1 MANNLEHNLQ
11 PSELES
17 YALNKQGKGN
27 NNQNGNSYEN
37 VEFRNF
43 DTIDVEV
50 KDSSTTY
57 NVDKLCLSRG
67 ITIKKLQNENKKLKN
82 DLEKAGVDLE
92 SSRRTFEAVTGE
104 LKKQLDVAQKRE
116 SEGIATTLD
125 LRLENEK
132 LHVLLESKQSL
143 VDKLK
148 KELLNVKRAL
158 KVAIKDICTVSGA
171 SQGFNGGLEDRPYS
185 ARSPCPRS
193 SKVKVKVRFADNNSD
208 SPKNRQT

>member
-1 MANNLEHNLQ
+1 MDNNLEHKLKPTKQ
-11 PSELES
+11 ES
-17 YALNKQGKGN
+17 YALNKQGT
-27 NNQNGNSYEN
+27 NNQNGNED
-37 VEFRNF
+37 VELRNF

-50 KDSSTTY
+50 KDSFTTY

-67 ITIKKLQNENKKLKN
+67 ITVKKLQNENKKLKN
-82 DLEKAGVDLE
+82 DLEKAGLDLE
-92 SSRRTFEAVTGE
+92 SSRRKFEAVTGE

-148 KELLNVKRAL
+148 KELLNAKRAL
-158 KVAIKDICTVSGA
+158 KVAIKDMCTVSGA
-171 SQGFNGGLEDRPYS
+171 SRGFDGGLEDRHSPI
-185 ARSPCPRS
+185 ARSSCPRN

-208 SPKNRQT
+208 SLKNRQT

>member
-1 MANNLEHNLQ
+1 MDNNLEHKLQ
-11 PSELES
+11 PSEQES
-17 YALNKQGKGN
+17 YALNNKHGA
-27 NNQNGNSYEN
+27 NNQNGKSYEYA
-37 VEFRNF
+37 EFRNF

-50 KDSSTTY
+50 KDSSKTY

-67 ITIKKLQNENKKLKN
+67 VTIKRLQNENKKLKN

-116 SEGIATTLD
+116 SEGIAATLD

-148 KELLNVKRAL
+148 KELLNVKHAL
-158 KVAIKDICTVSGA
+158 KMAIKDICTVSGA
-171 SQGFNGGLEDRPYS
+171 SQGFDGGLEDRRSQS
-185 ARSPCPRS
+185 ARSSCPRN

-208 SPKNRQT
+208 SLKNRQT